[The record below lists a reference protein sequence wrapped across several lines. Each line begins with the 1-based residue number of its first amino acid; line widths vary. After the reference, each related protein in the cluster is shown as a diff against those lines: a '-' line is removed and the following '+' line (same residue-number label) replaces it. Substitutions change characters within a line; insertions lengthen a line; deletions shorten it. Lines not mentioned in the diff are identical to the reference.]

1 MQPMDGCGA
10 AAGRH
15 LTGVIQ
21 MRRFLALAAA
31 SMIFAFSTP
40 SAFAGDQLSQGEL
53 RRLFPGNF
61 HAIVYGI
68 LQVKLIAHGNG
79 QLTGLFSGKK
89 DTGRW
94 SVRDGK
100 LCILLTRWMDG
111 KTSCSPVVAANGW
124 YRGNGVRFKKL

>member
-1 MQPMDGCGA
+1 
-10 AAGRH
+10 
-15 LTGVIQ
+15 

-31 SMIFAFSTP
+31 SMIFVLSTH
-40 SAFAGDQLSQGEL
+40 SAIAGDDPLSQGEL
-53 RRLFPGNF
+53 RRLFPGSF
-61 HAIVYGI
+61 HAIVYGM
-68 LQVKLIAHGNG
+68 LKVKLVAHGNG
-79 QLTGLFSGKK
+79 QLIGVFSGKK

-111 KTSCSPVVAANGW
+111 KTSCSPVVATNGW